1 MKKWQEHRY
10 EENYNLRAIIEDFAA
25 KAKASENDYDYIV
38 LAEVAGI
45 VNIVLGVQKAEP
57 SDVARKHNIP
67 CNTTA
72 ISIGMDDDEYPLD
85 GQPIRGSI
93 THEPEISLD
102 IALGMMR
109 DLMEAYADSDIPALQ
124 LATGTLLPTLIA
136 ALEKQGE

>member
-72 ISIGMDDDEYPLD
+72 ISIGMDEYPLD